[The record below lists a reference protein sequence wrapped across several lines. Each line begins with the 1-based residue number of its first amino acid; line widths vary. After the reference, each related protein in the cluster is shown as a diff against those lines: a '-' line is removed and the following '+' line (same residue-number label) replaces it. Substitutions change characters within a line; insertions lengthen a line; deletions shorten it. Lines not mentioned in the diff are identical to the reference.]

1 MVDAFPLGDTGPRK
15 EEFIVPR
22 TRPAYPP
29 EFRRQIVELVRAG
42 RTPEDL
48 AKEFEPSAQTIRNWA
63 NQEHGDAGERPGPG
77 SDEREELARLRR
89 EVKQLREEKDILRKA
104 TVFFVRETG
113 R

>member
-1 MVDAFPLGDTGPRK
+1 LVDNHPFGDTGPRK
-15 EEFIVPR
+15 EESIVPR

-42 RTPEDL
+42 RTPE
-48 AKEFEPSAQTIRNWA
+48 K
-63 NQEHGDAGERPGPG
+63 
-77 SDEREELARLRR
+77 EELAQLRR
-89 EVKQLREEKDILRKA
+89 EVKQLREEKEILRKA